1 MKLYFCKKYP
11 MPLPEKQYTIRQLLR
26 EDVTQYKSM
35 RLEALQLDRGMFGN
49 SYEYEAGFPQEQWIT
64 RLSNPNG
71 ACFGLYYGD
80 ELIGI
85 TGIVVSDEEKP
96 NEAYMTQSYIRK
108 VYRGKGL
115 SKLLY
120 EARLEWARAHRIKC
134 LKIGHR
140 ASNQAS
146 KSANQRYGFNYTH
159 SESRTWPD
167 GKTEDML
174 YYELVL

>member
-1 MKLYFCKKYP
+1 MN
-11 MPLPEKQYTIRQLLR
+11 LPEKKYSTRQFLPV
-26 EDVTQYKSM
+26 EVAQYKSM

-49 SYEYEAGFPQEQWIT
+49 SYEYEAAFPEEQWLARIT
-64 RLSNPNG
+64 NPNG

-85 TGIVVSDEEKP
+85 TGIVVANEEKP
-96 NEAYMTQSYIRK
+96 DVAYMTQSYIRQA
-108 VYRGKGL
+108 YRGRGL

-120 EARLEWARAHRIKC
+120 EARMEWAKAHQIKC

-146 KSANQRYGFNYTH
+146 RSANQHYGFIYTH
-159 SESRTWPD
+159 SEPRTWPD
-167 GKTEDML
+167 GNTEDMF
-174 YYELVL
+174 YYELVLQ

>member
-1 MKLYFCKKYP
+1 MNLQ
-11 MPLPEKQYTIRQLLR
+11 EIQYTIRQFLP
-26 EDVTQYKSM
+26 EDVAQYKSM
-35 RLEALQLDRGMFGN
+35 RLEALQQDGGMFCN
-49 SYEYEAGFPQEQWIT
+49 SYEYESTFLQEQWIA
-64 RLSNPNG
+64 RIANPNG

-85 TGIVVSDEEKP
+85 TGIVVTDEEKP
-96 NEAYMTQSYIRK
+96 DEADMTQSYIRK
-108 VYRGKGL
+108 IYRGKGL

-120 EARLEWARAHRIKC
+120 EARLEWAKAHQIKC

-140 ASNQAS
+140 AGNQAS
-146 KSANQRYGFNYTH
+146 KSANQPYGFKYTH
-159 SESRTWPD
+159 SEPHTWPD